1 MLSQSGLRN
10 AYREFVTP
18 GVAAFAL
25 LIMAVI
31 TAVPFTI
38 WDPWHLR
45 PQLSLIQHVGFSVLV
60 GVFNVLLFHSGGF
73 LALYAARTR
82 PWQQALLAMAVVEVM
97 LAAPCTANIITA
109 YTILL
114 GGRTPDVPFLELY
127 LLNTANALA
136 TTAATWY
143 VLRLRIGHRRL
154 LATQE
159 AATSRLPREEHC
171 ADHAPDHDPRAE
183 RPYAAPSPV
192 RWPAAVTATAVDA
205 PGGPQPDPNA
215 DDRDESPRKKPAKA
229 GSATAKSLRD
239 RLNGPLDDIVYLHV
253 SGHYLEVITLSG
265 SAVFLKR
272 LADAV
277 AELGD
282 RGMQTHRSY
291 WVAYRHVIRLVR
303 RDHRMVLLLANDHEV
318 PVSHSYLPA
327 VRDFTARTTASAVPE
342 QSDSGPEEQ
351 AGSSGI

>member
-1 MLSQSGLRN
+1 MRN
-10 AYREFVTP
+10 AYREFATP
-18 GVAAFAL
+18 SMLAFCV
-25 LIMAVI
+25 LIMTIIV
-31 TAVPFTI
+31 VPFTI

-45 PQLSLIQHVGFSVLV
+45 LTLSVIQHVGFSVAV
-60 GVFNVLLFHSGGF
+60 SVCDVLICYSGAF
-73 LALYAARTR
+73 LALYVTR
-82 PWQQALLAMAVVEVM
+82 MCPWQQALLTVAVVEVM
-97 LAAPCTANIITA
+97 LAAPCTANLTTA
-109 YTILL
+109 YSILH

-127 LLNTANALA
+127 LMVAVNVLA
-136 TTAATWY
+136 ATAATWY

-205 PGGPQPDPNA
+205 PGGPEPDRDA